1 MTSPDGLLS
10 ERFFD
15 ALGYAARLHNRQVR
29 KGGGTPYVSH
39 LMAVASLV
47 LEHGGSEDEAIAA
60 LLHDAIEDQAEHRG
74 GAAALRAEIEQR
86 YGARVL
92 GIVNACTDAEVVPK
106 PPWRARKEQYLRH
119 LGATP
124 DPAYHRVSI
133 ADKLHNARAILLD
146 YRVDG
151 DALWQR
157 FTLSDPAEHLWYYR
171 GLVEV
176 FRSAGQAPPS
186 LVNELDR
193 VVTELE
199 SMVRRG

>member
-146 YRVDG
+146 YPRRRRRTVA
-151 DALWQR
+151 ALYPVGPRRAPLVLPR
-157 FTLSDPAEHLWYYR
+157 FGGGLSLGRPGAAL
-171 GLVEV
+171 
-176 FRSAGQAPPS
+176 AGQ
-186 LVNELDR
+186 
-193 VVTELE
+193 
-199 SMVRRG
+199 